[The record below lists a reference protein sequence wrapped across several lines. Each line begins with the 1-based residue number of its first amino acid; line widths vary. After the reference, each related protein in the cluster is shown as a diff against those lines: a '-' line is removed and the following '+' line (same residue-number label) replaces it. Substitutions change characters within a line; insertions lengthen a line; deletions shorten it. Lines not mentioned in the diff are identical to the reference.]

1 MGTEL
6 LLSDSVLTDN
16 FVVSAGPFCTKLLTD
31 FRNQRM
37 KNGNAIVSAFKHC
50 GKSKSRLLTEVFQ
63 FSFNLLLI
71 VFVYSHPD
79 FLEIKAF
86 GSQIDQLVLLH

>member
-1 MGTEL
+1 MEFMVSKNGDWTFVVCL
-6 LLSDSVLTDN
+6 DSVLTDN
-16 FVVSAGPFCTKLLTD
+16 FVASAGPFYTKLLTD

-37 KNGNAIVSAFKHC
+37 KNAIMSAFDHC

-71 VFVYSHPD
+71 VSYV
-79 FLEIKAF
+79 
-86 GSQIDQLVLLH
+86 

>member
-1 MGTEL
+1 MVVCL
-6 LLSDSVLTDN
+6 DSVLTDN

-37 KNGNAIVSAFKHC
+37 RNGNAIVSAFSIHC

-79 FLEIKAF
+79 ILEIEGF
-86 GSQIDQLVLLH
+86 WGPD